1 MYSLR
6 SFINTDFFILI
17 VILYSRLDEL
27 SILILNQCF
36 GFLTLE
42 VRKSW
47 KKRWFVLDLTKKYL
61 AYFETEKVIFFHL
74 VKEKKGENVR
84 FFMSF
89 LCEFMVDS
97 QRSCSQLT

>member
-1 MYSLR
+1 MYSFR
-6 SFINTDFFILI
+6 SVINTDLFILI

-61 AYFETEKVIFFHL
+61 AYFETEKVIFFLL
-74 VKEKKGENVR
+74 VKEKKKAKM
-84 FFMSF
+84 FAS
-89 LCEFMVDS
+89 
-97 QRSCSQLT
+97 SCLFSASLWWIHKGVVHS

>member
-1 MYSLR
+1 MYSFR
-6 SFINTDFFILI
+6 SVINTDLFILI

-74 VKEKKGENVR
+74 VSCLFSASLWWIHKGVVH
-84 FFMSF
+84 S
-89 LCEFMVDS
+89 
-97 QRSCSQLT
+97 